1 MTGLTKR
8 DVMVVVNRYI
18 GVSGGYLGDFSYRTH
33 AEFYME
39 YCDLDIDPYER
50 DGTTRERFI
59 EILSTASPDQ
69 QAKILRGVVERF
81 RVAAADAPPTRTAAL
96 QASIEEMVARLAGGA
111 HVPPPK
117 LPDQAEA
124 VRRALADA
132 EHLIAANGATSAVD
146 RVHTAIHAY
155 LHGLCADAG
164 LTVEDNASLT
174 TLFKTARRDHLAL
187 KPEGPRSGDIDKVL
201 RAFSSVL
208 DALNPLRNQASMAH
222 PQAEL
227 LAVPEAMLVINA
239 SRTVLHYLAARLA
252 QTGPGGNPEAT
263 P

>member
-1 MTGLTKR
+1 MSGLTRR

-33 AEFYME
+33 AEFYPE

-59 EILSTASPDQ
+59 EILLTAPPDQ

-81 RVAAADAPPTRTAAL
+81 PVAAADAPPTRTAELRAT
-96 QASIEEMVARLAGGA
+96 IEQMVARLAGGP
-111 HVPPPK
+111 HVPAPR

-132 EHLIAANGATSAVD
+132 EHLIATSGATSAVD
-146 RVHTAIHAY
+146 RVHTALHAY

-164 LTVEDNASLT
+164 ISVDDTASLT
-174 TLFKTARRDHLAL
+174 SLFKTARKGHPAL
-187 KPEGPRSGDIDKVL
+187 QPEGPRSGDIDKIL
-201 RAFSSVL
+201 RAFSAVL

-227 LAVPEAMLVINA
+227 LPVPEAMLVVHA
-239 SRTVLHYLAARLA
+239 SRTVMHYLTARLDSVA
-252 QTGPGGNPEAT
+252 RQEAT